1 VLQKTLQEA
10 LVNIAKHARAHRAR
24 VRIEIDDRWTSIEV
38 SDDGVGLSI
47 GRTEVAGAVSGHFGL
62 RQMRERIEG
71 VGGVASTS
79 AVVRA
84 RACASGA
91 RSRHVTRPGSTV
103 AKIRI
108 VIVDDHEVVRHGL
121 RLSLEL
127 EPDMTVVGEA
137 RTGEDAVRMVVA
149 DRPDVVLLDVRL
161 EGADG
166 PEVCRRILEVAPGT
180 AVVMLTNYAQDG
192 FVLRSLMAGAKG
204 YVIKD
209 VQLSELKKMVR
220 SVFRGGSVL
229 DPRVT
234 GQIILT
240 AKSAA
245 EAPAARPTGARKMT
259 ALSDTDLS
267 RSSGIS
273 RTG

>member
-1 VLQKTLQEA
+1 
-10 LVNIAKHARAHRAR
+10 
-24 VRIEIDDRWTSIEV
+24 
-38 SDDGVGLSI
+38 
-47 GRTEVAGAVSGHFGL
+47 
-62 RQMRERIEG
+62 
-71 VGGVASTS
+71 
-79 AVVRA
+79 
-84 RACASGA
+84 
-91 RSRHVTRPGSTV
+91 V

-108 VIVDDHEVVRHGL
+108 AVVDDHEVVRHGL

-137 RTGEDAVRMVVA
+137 RTGEDAVHMVTTG
-149 DRPDVVLLDVRL
+149 RPDVVLLDVRL

-180 AVVMLTNYAQDG
+180 AVVMLTNYMQDG

-220 SVFRGGSVL
+220 SVYRGGSVL
-229 DPRVT
+229 DPKVT
-234 GQIILT
+234 GQVILT

-245 EAPAARPTGARKMT
+245 EAPAVRPAGQRKMT
-259 ALSDTDLS
+259 ALSDTDLAILRHLS
-267 RSSGIS
+267 DGLTDKQIAGRIHLSPHTVKDHLEKIRALLDVGS
-273 RTG
+273 RTEIVATALRRGLV

>member
-1 VLQKTLQEA
+1 
-10 LVNIAKHARAHRAR
+10 
-24 VRIEIDDRWTSIEV
+24 
-38 SDDGVGLSI
+38 
-47 GRTEVAGAVSGHFGL
+47 
-62 RQMRERIEG
+62 
-71 VGGVASTS
+71 
-79 AVVRA
+79 
-84 RACASGA
+84 
-91 RSRHVTRPGSTV
+91 V

-108 VIVDDHEVVRHGL
+108 VVVDDHEVVRHGL

-127 EPDMTVVGEA
+127 EPDMMVVGEA
-137 RTGEDAVRMVVA
+137 RTGEEAVQMVVA

-245 EAPAARPTGARKMT
+245 EAPTARPAGARKMT
-259 ALSDTDLS
+259 TLSDTDLAILRHLS
-267 RSSGIS
+267 DGLTDKQIAGRVHLSPHTVKDHLEKIRALLDVGS
-273 RTG
+273 RTEIVATALRRGLV

>member
-1 VLQKTLQEA
+1 
-10 LVNIAKHARAHRAR
+10 
-24 VRIEIDDRWTSIEV
+24 
-38 SDDGVGLSI
+38 
-47 GRTEVAGAVSGHFGL
+47 
-62 RQMRERIEG
+62 
-71 VGGVASTS
+71 
-79 AVVRA
+79 
-84 RACASGA
+84 
-91 RSRHVTRPGSTV
+91 V

-108 VIVDDHEVVRHGL
+108 VVVDDHEVVRHGL

-127 EPDMTVVGEA
+127 EPDMMVVGEA
-137 RTGEDAVRMVVA
+137 RTGEEAVRMVVA

-166 PEVCRRILEVAPGT
+166 PEVCRRILEVAPST

-245 EAPAARPTGARKMT
+245 EAPAARPAGARKMT
-259 ALSDTDLS
+259 TLSDTDLAILRHLS
-267 RSSGIS
+267 DGLTDKQIAGRVHLSPHTVKDHLEKIRALLDVGS
-273 RTG
+273 RTEIVATALRRGLV

>member
-1 VLQKTLQEA
+1 
-10 LVNIAKHARAHRAR
+10 
-24 VRIEIDDRWTSIEV
+24 
-38 SDDGVGLSI
+38 
-47 GRTEVAGAVSGHFGL
+47 
-62 RQMRERIEG
+62 M
-71 VGGVASTS
+71 
-79 AVVRA
+79 
-84 RACASGA
+84 
-91 RSRHVTRPGSTV
+91 

-108 VIVDDHEVVRHGL
+108 AVVDDHEVVRHGL

-137 RTGEDAVRMVVA
+137 RTGEDAVHMVTTG
-149 DRPDVVLLDVRL
+149 RPDVVLLDVRL

-180 AVVMLTNYAQDG
+180 AVVMLTNYMQDG

-220 SVFRGGSVL
+220 SVYRGGSVL
-229 DPRVT
+229 DPKVT
-234 GQIILT
+234 GQVILT

-245 EAPAARPTGARKMT
+245 EAPAVRPTGQRKMT
-259 ALSDTDLS
+259 ALSDTDLAILRHLS
-267 RSSGIS
+267 DGLTDKQIAGRIHLSPHTVKDHLEKIRALLDVGS
-273 RTG
+273 RTEIVATALRRGLV

>member
-1 VLQKTLQEA
+1 
-10 LVNIAKHARAHRAR
+10 
-24 VRIEIDDRWTSIEV
+24 
-38 SDDGVGLSI
+38 
-47 GRTEVAGAVSGHFGL
+47 
-62 RQMRERIEG
+62 M
-71 VGGVASTS
+71 
-79 AVVRA
+79 
-84 RACASGA
+84 
-91 RSRHVTRPGSTV
+91 

-108 VIVDDHEVVRHGL
+108 VVVDDHEVVRHGL

-127 EPDMTVVGEA
+127 EPDMMVVGEA
-137 RTGEDAVRMVVA
+137 RTGEEAVRMVVA

-245 EAPAARPTGARKMT
+245 EAPAARPAGARKMT
-259 ALSDTDLS
+259 TLSDTDLAILRHLS
-267 RSSGIS
+267 DGLTDKQIAGRVHLSPHTVKDHLEKIRALLDVGS
-273 RTG
+273 RTEIVATALRRGLV

>member
-1 VLQKTLQEA
+1 
-10 LVNIAKHARAHRAR
+10 
-24 VRIEIDDRWTSIEV
+24 
-38 SDDGVGLSI
+38 
-47 GRTEVAGAVSGHFGL
+47 
-62 RQMRERIEG
+62 
-71 VGGVASTS
+71 
-79 AVVRA
+79 
-84 RACASGA
+84 
-91 RSRHVTRPGSTV
+91 VT
-103 AKIRI
+103 KIRI
-108 VIVDDHEVVRHGL
+108 VVVDDHEVVRHGL

-127 EPDMTVVGEA
+127 EPDMLVVGEA
-137 RTGEDAVRMVVA
+137 PTGEEAVRMVVA

-245 EAPAARPTGARKMT
+245 ETPSARPAGARKMT
-259 ALSDTDLS
+259 TLSDTDLAILRHLS
-267 RSSGIS
+267 DGLTDKQIAGRVHLSPHTVKDHLEKIRALLDVGS
-273 RTG
+273 RTEIVATALRRGLV

>member
-1 VLQKTLQEA
+1 MT
-10 LVNIAKHARAHRAR
+10 
-24 VRIEIDDRWTSIEV
+24 
-38 SDDGVGLSI
+38 
-47 GRTEVAGAVSGHFGL
+47 
-62 RQMRERIEG
+62 
-71 VGGVASTS
+71 
-79 AVVRA
+79 
-84 RACASGA
+84 
-91 RSRHVTRPGSTV
+91 
-103 AKIRI
+103 KIRI
-108 VIVDDHEVVRHGL
+108 VVVDDHEVVRHGL

-127 EPDMTVVGEA
+127 EPDMLVVGEA
-137 RTGEDAVRMVVA
+137 PTGEEAVRMVVA

-245 EAPAARPTGARKMT
+245 ETPSARPAGARKMT
-259 ALSDTDLS
+259 TLSDTDLAILRHLS
-267 RSSGIS
+267 DGLTDKQIAGRVHLSPHTVKDHLEKIRALLDVGS
-273 RTG
+273 RTEIVATALRRGLV